1 MASGKSP
8 VIGIDLGTTCSC
20 VGVFQNGTVEIIP
33 NDYGNR
39 TTPSCVAFNT
49 DREILIGEEA
59 KNQMS
64 KNPKNTIF
72 DAKRLIGRQFNDEVV
87 QSGMKHWPFTVI
99 NTDGKPMLQVE
110 HIGVTKTLSPE
121 EVSSMVLTKL
131 KETAEAYIGEKV
143 TDTVITVPTY
153 FNDAQRQATKEAG
166 VIAGLNVLRIIN
178 EPTAAALAYGLDEKS
193 DGRELHVLVF
203 DLDRSEF
210 DVSLL
215 VIEDGI
221 FEVLTTAGDA
231 HFGGEDF
238 DSRLVNHL
246 VEEFKSRNKIDLMT
260 NCKALHRLRKA
271 VERAS
276 SSTHCCIEVDSLFE
290 GLDFYTSI
298 SRTKFDELCSD
309 LFEKCL
315 QPVQRVMLNA
325 KIDKKR
331 IDTVILVG
339 GSTRIPKIQ
348 KLLQEFL
355 DGKEFNMSINPEEVV
370 AHGAALHAVTVSEIQ
385 VFACF
390 HVAPLSLG
398 IETAAGSMTSIID
411 RNTMVPTRVSQ
422 RFTTYSDNQLGV
434 SIQVFE
440 GERAMVKDNNRLGQ
454 FELSGIPPAPHGVP
468 KIEVTFDIN
477 ANDILT
483 VTAKD
488 LITGCSNGITISND
502 KRLSKDDIERMMKDA
517 ERFQAEDDAQR
528 EGIAAKNFLEVDTL
542 NLNTAVSDSST
553 EKWLGS
559 DTLCESPS

>member
-1 MASGKSP
+1 
-8 VIGIDLGTTCSC
+8 
-20 VGVFQNGTVEIIP
+20 
-33 NDYGNR
+33 
-39 TTPSCVAFNT
+39 
-49 DREILIGEEA
+49 
-59 KNQMS
+59 
-64 KNPKNTIF
+64 
-72 DAKRLIGRQFNDEVV
+72 
-87 QSGMKHWPFTVI
+87 MKHWPFTVI

-110 HIGVTKTLSPE
+110 HIGETKTLSPE

-131 KETAEAYIGEKV
+131 KETAEAYLGEKV
-143 TDTVITVPTY
+143 TDAVITVPTY
-153 FNDAQRQATKEAG
+153 FNDAQRQATKEAR

-203 DLDRSEF
+203 DLDRSEL

-238 DSRLVNHL
+238 DSRLVSHL
-246 VEEFKSRNKIDLMT
+246 VEKFKSRNKIDLMT

-276 SSTHCCIEVDSLFE
+276 SSTHCCIEVGVDSLLE
-290 GLDFYTSI
+290 GIDFYTSI
-298 SRTKFDELCSD
+298 SRTKFEELCSN
-309 LFEKCL
+309 LFKKCL
-315 QPVQRVMLNA
+315 LPVERVMLNA

-355 DGKEFNMSINPEEVV
+355 NGKEFNISINPEEVV
-370 AHGAALHAVTVSEIQ
+370 AHGAALYAANVYKIKDIV
-385 VFACF
+385 CF
-390 HVAPLSLG
+390 DVAPLSLG

-411 RNTMVPTRVSQ
+411 RNTMVPTRASQ
-422 RFTTYSDNQLGV
+422 RFTTYSNNQPGV

-454 FELSGIPPAPHGVP
+454 F
-468 KIEVTFDIN
+468 
-477 ANDILT
+477 
-483 VTAKD
+483 
-488 LITGCSNGITISND
+488 
-502 KRLSKDDIERMMKDA
+502 
-517 ERFQAEDDAQR
+517 
-528 EGIAAKNFLEVDTL
+528 
-542 NLNTAVSDSST
+542 DST
-553 EKWLGS
+553 
-559 DTLCESPS
+559 